1 MSVAQWVRTRSA
13 REKGILLGL
22 LALVGFLGLWW
33 LIADK
38 AHIFVLAEV
47 AHIAGIGALVFKLQ
61 RQRSASALSLRT
73 QELTAIFLGVR
84 LWCSFLMEYDIH
96 TLLDFVTLL
105 ATGWVIYTVRVK
117 LPKTYSREADSL
129 GLHYVLVPCAAL
141 ALLVHPQTTHH
152 FANRV
157 LWAFCVY
164 LEAVSVLPQIVLFK
178 NLKVVT
184 DTFTSHYVFAL
195 GVARFFS
202 CCHWILQFVEKDP
215 MFINSL
221 GRGLWPV
228 AVLLAELLQTVIL
241 ADFCYYYVVAMAKG
255 HGTIRLPL

>member
-184 DTFTSHYVFAL
+184 NTFTSHYVFAL